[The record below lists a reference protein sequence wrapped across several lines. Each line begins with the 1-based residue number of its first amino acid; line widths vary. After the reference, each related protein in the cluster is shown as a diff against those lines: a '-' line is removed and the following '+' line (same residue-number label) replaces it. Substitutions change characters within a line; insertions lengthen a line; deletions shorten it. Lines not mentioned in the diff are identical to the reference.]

1 MFGKEESGEG
11 APFGARLPGF
21 GNLVAARAVAAGTTG
36 ASASGRRRGGRAE
49 IAEASA
55 FAMAARLGDELFRG
69 FGAAGRAYRIFVAEN
84 KFFKFM
90 TAARATVFK
99 HGHDASPVNVFSQA
113 WA

>member
-1 MFGKEESGEG
+1 MRDAAVPEPPPHKCSGKRNPGKG
-11 APFGARLPGF
+11 RLLERASPVL

-36 ASASGRRRGGRAE
+36 
-49 IAEASA
+49 ASA

>member
-1 MFGKEESGEG
+1 MEHPSPVLE
-11 APFGARLPGF
+11 
-21 GNLVAARAVAAGTTG
+21 NLVAARAVAAGTTG

-55 FAMAARLGDELFRG
+55 FAMAAWLGDELFRG